1 MPDKYLNLLPFILSS
16 GASRMTLNPQRII
29 EAVVIALVAAL
40 ASSQLINY
48 RLDRLDRSV
57 DILTTDVQQNKRVM
71 GDRWTATDHHKWLAE
86 HRLELAERFRGL
98 DVRIDKHHPL
108 GPSE

>member
-1 MPDKYLNLLPFILSS
+1 MPEKYLNLLPFLLTS

-57 DILTTDVQQNKRVM
+57 DMLTTDVQNNKSFM
-71 GDRWTATDHHKWLAE
+71 GDRWTATDHHKWLAD
-86 HRLELAERFRGL
+86 HRVELSERFRGL
-98 DVRIDKHHPL
+98 DARVDKHHPL
-108 GPSE
+108 GSSE